1 MKPKKPSPRRVKL
14 DNLGAVV
21 GEMARIYREMRAGKV
36 EHQEGR
42 SFVWVLDKLRSGLE
56 AQALERIEER
66 LMQLEGGNSA
76 RIINGHAIT
85 DQTTH

>member
-1 MKPKKPSPRRVKL
+1 MKIKKASPRRVKL
-14 DNLGAVV
+14 DNLGAVA

-42 SFVWVLDKLRSGLE
+42 SFVWVLDKLRSALE

-66 LMQLEGGNSA
+66 LMALEGGNNA
-76 RIINGHAIT
+76 RIINGNAIS
-85 DQTTH
+85 